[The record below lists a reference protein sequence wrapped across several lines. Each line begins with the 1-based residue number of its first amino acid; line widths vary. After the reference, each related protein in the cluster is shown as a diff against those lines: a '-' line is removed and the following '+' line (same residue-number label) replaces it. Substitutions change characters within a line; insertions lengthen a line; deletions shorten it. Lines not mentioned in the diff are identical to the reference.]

1 MFASLTVLAVAVIGT
16 GVAIHLGTRAFLGAR
31 ADHLPGGA
39 MGFALIQS
47 FIHMEA
53 SWAPSMWLMVPMLMV
68 CAIAGHL
75 MSVGMFHVLSQPKT

>member
-16 GVAIHLGTRAFLGAR
+16 AVAIHLGTRAFIGGR
-31 ADHLPGGA
+31 ADRLPGGA

-47 FIHMEA
+47 FIHMEV
-53 SWAPSMWLMVPMLMV
+53 SWAPSMWLMVPLLMV

-75 MSVGMFHVLSQPKT
+75 ISVGMLHVLSQPKP

>member
-1 MFASLTVLAVAVIGT
+1 MFASLTVLAVAVLGT
-16 GVAIHLGTRAFLGAR
+16 GIAIHLGTRAFIGCR

-47 FIHMEA
+47 FVHMEA
-53 SWAPSMWLMVPMLMV
+53 AWAPTLWLMVPLLMV

-75 MSVGMFHVLSQPKT
+75 LSVGMLRVMSEPKT